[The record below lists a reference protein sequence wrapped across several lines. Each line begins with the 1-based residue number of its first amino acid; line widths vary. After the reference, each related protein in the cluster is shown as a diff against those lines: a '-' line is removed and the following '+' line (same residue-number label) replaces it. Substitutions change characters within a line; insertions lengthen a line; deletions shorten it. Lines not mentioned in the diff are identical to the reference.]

1 MKDSFKD
8 LTFEEL
14 VVKRQELKKQYN
26 DVCFNAIIGH
36 VENPLAERTIR
47 RKLARVHTLIH
58 EHEAGI
64 RTAQKKDK
72 G

>member
-14 VVKRQELKKQYN
+14 AVKRQELRKQYN
-26 DVCFNAIIGH
+26 DICFNAVIGH
-36 VENPLAERTIR
+36 VDNPMAERTIR

-58 EHEAGI
+58 EYELGI
-64 RTAQKKDK
+64 RSAQKK

>member
-26 DVCFNAIIGH
+26 DVCFNAVIGH

-47 RKLARVHTLIH
+47 RKLARVHTLIR
-58 EHEAGI
+58 EHEMGI
-64 RTAQKKDK
+64 RAAQKKDK